1 MTDKQGLRRLLM
13 LESNSHRD
21 DDKKEPPKAKKI
33 KNKEEYLGVK
43 RGW

>member
-1 MTDKQGLRRLLM
+1 MTDEGLRRLLT
-13 LESNSHRD
+13 LESNSQIDYYNR
-21 DDKKEPPKAKKI
+21 KPPKPKKT